1 MNKIFPVLWIL
12 LGSLLILIGILIYW
26 EYSKLG
32 VMWLIYI
39 PEYYAITHI
48 MIGVFCIKLGQIL
61 IHKDTKSIRFL
72 ILIFLLIP
80 SLTIGSV
87 LLDFIKF
94 GDIFMWKPL
103 LFLYP
108 IYILIAF
115 SYIDL
120 KRQSIIQTKKDIWD
134 NFIKF
139 KYYFLINCMLI
150 VSLTLI
156 LTLLLPYKLFS
167 H

>member
-26 EYSKLG
+26 EYSKFG
-32 VMWLIYI
+32 VLWLIFI
-39 PEYYAITHI
+39 PEYYVITFI
-48 MIGVFCIKLGQIL
+48 MLGVFCIKLGQNFL
-61 IHKDTKSIRFL
+61 HKGTKLIRFL

-80 SLTIGSV
+80 SLTIGSI
-87 LLDFIKF
+87 LLDLIKF
-94 GDIFMWKPL
+94 GDIFMWSFSIFL
-103 LFLYP
+103 LPVYFL
-108 IYILIAF
+108 IVF

-120 KRQSIIQTKKDIWD
+120 KLQSIIKTKNDIWD

-139 KYYFLINCMLI
+139 KYYFLINCVVI
-150 VSLTLI
+150 VSMTLI
-156 LTLLLPYKLFS
+156 LTFIIPYKLFS